1 MKDEL
6 IYDISKIYEI
16 PKVGKIDTYI
26 DLNAIG
32 CLMNLMI
39 NYKFRDPFIFQKDL
53 KTIESYFTDYSDKK
67 QKYHFI
73 YNDWMLMYYDINI
86 EINENL

>member
-53 KTIESYFTDYSDKK
+53 KTIESYFMDHSDE
-67 QKYHFI
+67 QHKYHSI
-73 YNDWMLMYYDINI
+73 YND
-86 EINENL
+86 